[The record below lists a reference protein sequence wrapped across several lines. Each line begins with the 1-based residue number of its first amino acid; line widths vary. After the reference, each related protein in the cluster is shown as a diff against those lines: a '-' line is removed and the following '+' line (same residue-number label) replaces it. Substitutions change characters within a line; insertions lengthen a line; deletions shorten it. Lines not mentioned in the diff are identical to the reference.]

1 MNKMRNYFNP
11 GNSVGNNGGMNTSNG
26 PFGMFGNVMNVFNKF
41 RQFMTNP
48 VGYMLGSNLNIP
60 QNIQNNSEAITNY
73 LRSSGKMTEDQY
85 NQSLQMAQMAQNLF
99 GKKF

>member
-1 MNKMRNYFNP
+1 MRKYF
-11 GNSVGNNGGMNTSNG
+11 GNGNNSRGDIGNG

-41 RQFMTNP
+41 QQFMTNP
-48 VGYMLGSNLNIP
+48 VGFMLGSNLNIP
-60 QNIQNNSEAITNY
+60 QNIQNNPEAITNY

-85 NQSLQMAQMAQNLF
+85 NQSLQMAQMAQTLF